1 MANERTIGK
10 FVCSMC
16 RVENLKEREKGQVGT
31 QEMWEYSKGNLRG
44 EREGKKEKNRSEK
57 NHTSIE
63 GLHTSF
69 ATNHGGK
76 STPSSRKQLG
86 LKCPPSDCYS
96 AHTHFFLSLQGIS
109 QFTHKHIRAV
119 AKLNWLPCQ
128 WGCTKNSRLHPQSDS
143 SCSVEWWRWF
153 TMMTVYALI
162 KSECCVQLCVWYF
175 TKIFSNSYNMSG
187 R

>member
-1 MANERTIGK
+1 MFYVQSRK
-10 FVCSMC
+10 
-16 RVENLKEREKGQVGT
+16 LERERKGTGWDIGNVGI
-31 QEMWEYSKGNLRG
+31 QQRKSKRG

-109 QFTHKHIRAV
+109 QFTHKQIRAV

-128 WGCTKNSRLHPQSDS
+128 RGCTKNSRLYPQSDS
-143 SCSVEWWRWF
+143 SCSVE
-153 TMMTVYALI
+153 
-162 KSECCVQLCVWYF
+162 
-175 TKIFSNSYNMSG
+175 
-187 R
+187 